1 VVRHADKGQR
11 SRTREGVS
19 EGSSLCIC
27 DAPRRQRSKIED
39 EDEFE
44 MSEMVRQQ
52 FLQIYSQFY

>member
-1 VVRHADKGQR
+1 
-11 SRTREGVS
+11 VS
-19 EGSSLCIC
+19 
-27 DAPRRQRSKIED
+27 AQKIED